1 MGVCEAYAAHFY
13 GELRSVAEQVVPQLK
28 RQAQERRAEE
38 RRRSPHRRRSVAAQ
52 AQVFSEAPFMMAFPS
67 SVNQLR
73 LVAEHLVLKGLGLEQ
88 ASHLPI
94 PYGMNFVCGDP
105 YEAH

>member
-1 MGVCEAYAAHFY
+1 MCGK
-13 GELRSVAEQVVPQLK
+13 L
-28 RQAQERRAEE
+28 
-38 RRRSPHRRRSVAAQ
+38 RSVAAQ
-52 AQVFSEAPFMMAFPS
+52 AQVFSEAPFMMAFLS
-67 SVNQLR
+67 SVTQLL

>member
-1 MGVCEAYAAHFY
+1 M
-13 GELRSVAEQVVPQLK
+13 VPQLN
-28 RQAQERRAEE
+28 RQAQERQAEKG
-38 RRRSPHRRRSVAAQ
+38 RRSSLRNMCGKLRSVAAQ